1 MTMFVLD
8 NYSRKRK
15 FFLSVFSRVRMQVL
29 IFTVITGKR
38 KGSLNNGLKVRGNN
52 CVCVCVCVCVKGR
65 FFKRK

>member
-8 NYSRKRK
+8 NYSQKRK
-15 FFLSVFSRVRMQVL
+15 FFLRVFSRVRMQVL

-52 CVCVCVCVCVKGR
+52 FVCVCVKGR